1 MIKETKEGL
10 KIVTAKDGYEALFID
25 SSRIDDCINFLLE
38 NNYKNITVN
47 SFQGYSLKDLN
58 FLSRLKDL
66 VESVVIGENKFDIS
80 IINTLHKLRY
90 LGIADNKKDV
100 IDLSNFPDLETLAC
114 DFSDRL
120 KGLENAN
127 KLRSLT
133 ISNYRSK
140 NNSLSKF
147 PALISLEHLNLI
159 KPNINSLQGIEKYTN
174 LKRLE
179 IYGASKLEYIV
190 NISNLKSLEQ
200 ISIEKSKNIKDYETL
215 KDLSNLKKIMITE
228 SGDIKNLEF
237 VRTLPN
243 LEFISFWGTNILDG
257 NISYCEGI
265 NYVGF
270 DNKKHYTHKSEQF
283 KK

>member
-25 SSRIDDCINFLLE
+25 SSRIDDCIKFLLE
-38 NNYKNITVN
+38 NNYKSITVN

-66 VESVVIGENKFDIS
+66 VESLVIGENKFDIS

-120 KGLENAN
+120 KGLENAS

-159 KPNINSLQGIEKYTN
+159 KPNINSLHGIEKYTK

-179 IYGASKLEYIV
+179 IYGASKLEDIV
-190 NISNLKSLEQ
+190 DISNIKSLEQ

-228 SGDIKNLEF
+228 SGDIKNLAF
-237 VRTLPN
+237 VRTLHN
-243 LEFISFWGTNILDG
+243 LEFISFWGTNVLDG

-270 DNKKHYTHKSEQF
+270 DNKKHYSHKSEQF